1 MDVKPVVLVVDDEPA
16 VRQAIELA
24 LEDHYQTLSAENG
37 RDALEILR
45 TVSVNIVF
53 LDITMPGRD
62 GLAVLSDIKALDPSV
77 EVVMV
82 SAVNTA
88 EKAVAAMKL
97 GAYDYLVKPFEPD
110 DLLALAQKIIAK
122 QALEREVAY
131 LRSELAGRT
140 FGNIVSRDPR
150 MLEIFD
156 LVRKVAQTTSS
167 VLITGESGT
176 GKELIARSIHH
187 ESPRRSAPFVAVNCA
202 AIPPELME
210 SEFFGHEK
218 GAFTGAYE
226 RKIGKFEFAHGGTLF
241 LDEIATL
248 PRSLQAKLL
257 RVLQEREI
265 QRVGSPRTIP
275 VDVRIVSAT
284 NTDLA
289 EAVRRGHFRSDLFFR
304 LNVVPI
310 SLPPLRERRGDI
322 PLLAEHF
329 LERFTR
335 SFRKRVPGFSAKAM
349 DVLCRYAWPGNIREL
364 ENMVERLVVLA
375 PGDQLITVKEL
386 PAELFDRAVELPS
399 TGTGER
405 WTLKEARESFER
417 RYILRILE
425 DTGGNQ
431 SRAAQILGIHRN
443 TLMAKLDEL
452 GIREDLGEIGRRRR
466 AEALSTADRRTLAAG
481 EADPEEDAPAAP
493 VPPALR

>member
-248 PRSLQAKLL
+248 PMSLQAKL
-257 RVLQEREI
+257 
-265 QRVGSPRTIP
+265 
-275 VDVRIVSAT
+275 
-284 NTDLA
+284 
-289 EAVRRGHFRSDLFFR
+289 
-304 LNVVPI
+304 
-310 SLPPLRERRGDI
+310 
-322 PLLAEHF
+322 
-329 LERFTR
+329 
-335 SFRKRVPGFSAKAM
+335 
-349 DVLCRYAWPGNIREL
+349 
-364 ENMVERLVVLA
+364 
-375 PGDQLITVKEL
+375 
-386 PAELFDRAVELPS
+386 
-399 TGTGER
+399 
-405 WTLKEARESFER
+405 
-417 RYILRILE
+417 
-425 DTGGNQ
+425 
-431 SRAAQILGIHRN
+431 
-443 TLMAKLDEL
+443 
-452 GIREDLGEIGRRRR
+452 
-466 AEALSTADRRTLAAG
+466 
-481 EADPEEDAPAAP
+481 
-493 VPPALR
+493 